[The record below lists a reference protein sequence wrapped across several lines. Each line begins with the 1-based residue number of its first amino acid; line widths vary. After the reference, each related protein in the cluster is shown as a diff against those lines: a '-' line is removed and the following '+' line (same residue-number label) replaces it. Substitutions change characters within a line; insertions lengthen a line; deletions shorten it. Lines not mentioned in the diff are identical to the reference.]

1 MSLTRREWNAVVLLG
16 CLAGT
21 GIACGFWV
29 LVLALAELNRTEP
42 GAGWALAA
50 LLVFAPVLAVWK
62 MRQNMKP
69 RTHANKHERGTPCE

>member
-1 MSLTRREWNAVVLLG
+1 MSLTRREWNTVVLLG

-29 LVLALAELNRTEP
+29 LALALAELNRTEP

-50 LLVFAPVLAVWK
+50 LIVYGAAMA
-62 MRQNMKP
+62 MRRVCRRVVALRK
-69 RTHANKHERGTPCE
+69 E